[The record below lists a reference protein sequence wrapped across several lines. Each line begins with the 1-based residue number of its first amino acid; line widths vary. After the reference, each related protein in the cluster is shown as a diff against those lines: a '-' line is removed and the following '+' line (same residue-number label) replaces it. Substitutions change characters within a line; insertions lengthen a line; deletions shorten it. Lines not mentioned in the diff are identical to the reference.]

1 MYLRFFFYNFFVIFF
16 ISLRPWPAHFITAR
30 NKQMWPTTAQTKLVG
45 TVLTQTTAT
54 SQQHYKVRFHS
65 SGTMHNL
72 HSNFLLINYIQ
83 HNKTTLNHTD
93 CSQGLQ
99 LDYLQNYVPSLSILY
114 SPVNQ
119 CFLPVILGI
128 DLIEEVHHV
137 SWYGNLGGSAI
148 QQRALHCQVHLIEVH
163 HLVLG
168 ISTGCVDDSHKFE
181 QFLIIWPTLVSDP
194 WFQTELS
201 LLPSVWPWA
210 QDTLPDAW

>member
-1 MYLRFFFYNFFVIFF
+1 MPPNYFSVNFVLWIYAWHYPIIKSVHYLTAMFSCTYVVVFKNFFVIFF

-54 SQQHYKVRFHS
+54 SQQYYKVRFHS

-119 CFLPVILGI
+119 CFYLSYSALIWLRRCIMSADMETWGDRRFSKGLFTARFISLKYTILYW
-128 DLIEEVHHV
+128 V
-137 SWYGNLGGSAI
+137 S
-148 QQRALHCQVHLIEVH
+148 
-163 HLVLG
+163 VLG
-168 ISTGCVDDSHKFE
+168 VLTIVTS
-181 QFLIIWPTLVSDP
+181 
-194 WFQTELS
+194 LS
-201 LLPSVWPWA
+201 NFS
-210 QDTLPDAW
+210 